1 MLILGIETS
10 CDDTAIAVVK
20 VERGQITVL
29 SNLVSSQIGIHSP
42 YGGVVPTLAAREHQK
57 NLPIVLLESLAEAG
71 VTMKEIDLVAVT
83 AGPGL
88 APSLWR
94 GVEFANAL
102 AEKEDKPLI
111 AVNHMVGHIYSTWL
125 KPVGVKSKFPMTND
139 KLFLVLNLIVSGG
152 HTELVLQGK
161 AGKLKKI
168 GATLDDAAGEAFDKV
183 ARLLG
188 LGFPGGPEISARADK
203 FQMTNYKLQI
213 KLPRPMLHSK
223 DFNFSFSGLKTA
235 VLYWI
240 RDNSP
245 RPPSLKLRK
254 GPQQFKRHGVE
265 KKMSEKIV
273 QELCHEF
280 QNAVVEVLVKKTIAA
295 AKKYQVKTVALS
307 GGVSANQKLRETLQG
322 TLAKELPKVKFMK
335 PKLIYTGDNGA
346 MIALAG
352 YMEWQKIKKLKIKK
366 LAQPVKAAANWEIT

>member
-20 VERGQITVL
+20 IEHDQVNVL

-42 YGGVVPTLAAREHQK
+42 YGGVVPTLAAREHEK

-102 AEKEDKPLI
+102 AEKEKKPLI
-111 AVNHMVGHIYSTWL
+111 ATNHMSGHIASNWL
-125 KPVGVKSKFPMTND
+125 GPVGEISNFSPFGRSSRQFLISKQASKSQFPI
-139 KLFLVLNLIVSGG
+139 LNLIVSGG

-188 LGFPGGPEISARADK
+188 LGFPGGPQISAQADK
-203 FQMTNYKLQI
+203 FQITNDKFQI
-213 KLPRPMLHSK
+213 KLPRPMIHSK
-223 DFNFSFSGLKTA
+223 DFNLSFSGLKTA

-240 RDNSP
+240 RDNTP
-245 RPPSLKLRK
+245 
-254 GPQQFKRHGVE
+254 
-265 KKMSEKIV
+265 KKMSERV
-273 QELCHEF
+273 RQALCHEF
-280 QNAVVEVLVKKTIAA
+280 QSAVVEVLVKKTITA
-295 AKKYQVKTVALS
+295 AKKFKVKTVALS
-307 GGVSANQKLRETLQG
+307 GGVSANRKLRETLQG

>member
-1 MLILGIETS
+1 MLIVGIETS

-240 RDNSP
+240 RDNAP
-245 RPPSLKLRK
+245 
-254 GPQQFKRHGVE
+254 
-265 KKMSEKIV
+265 KKMSERV
-273 QELCHEF
+273 RQALCHEF

-352 YMEWQKIKKLKIKK
+352 YLQAARDKRQATRKSIRS
-366 LAQPVKAAANWEIT
+366 VKAAANWEIT

>member
-10 CDDTAIAVVK
+10 CDDTAVAVIEVISHK
-20 VERGQITVL
+20 QKAIRVL
-29 SNLVSSQIGIHSP
+29 SNTISSQIGIHSP

-240 RDNSP
+240 RDNAP
-245 RPPSLKLRK
+245 
-254 GPQQFKRHGVE
+254 
-265 KKMSEKIV
+265 KKMSERV
-273 QELCHEF
+273 RQALCHEF

-352 YMEWQKIKKLKIKK
+352 YMEWQKIKKL
-366 LAQPVKAAANWEIT
+366 AQPVKAAANWEIT